1 MIGNY
6 KETELHTRLLKPYE
20 QTLSREHTA
29 KIEATVDAENKLIAT
44 NITTNRFNTS
54 ELPRAVHQQPKKVK
68 SRVATKDKEKLPVDN
83 EIKTPVASEFQAK
96 NLVSMNSKTAI
107 VPPLSVEFNVKSQ
120 EGTRAP
126 VKLPVTTTTYEQ
138 EPNISLEQAYKDIT
152 TMMEKSKEID
162 LHDDEEYATFSVW
175 DFAGDE
181 EFYHTHQAFLSQ
193 DAIYIV
199 LTKLN
204 EADDKTAHGRN

>member
-204 EADDKTAHGRN
+204 EADDKTAHGKN